1 MDISSKNINSKKM
14 TVCTSSAFLY
24 RFPDKKSDMVDE
36 ALYGTTLEIKDEING
51 FYLVI
56 TDYGY
61 KGWTAKENV
70 CDILDEPNATVDISF
85 CDLLPAPDYHL
96 APVMTL
102 PLGSRVIAGVPHE
115 VPQRAMI
122 VLPDK
127 KMYFTHLSHL
137 VFDSELCGASCKSC
151 KTPCGF
157 KVKTASPVTRD
168 RICASAERY
177 LGVPYRWGG
186 KTHAGIDCSGL
197 AFMAY
202 RLCGINIWRDS
213 DPDSSRNM
221 RRIPLCEAKK
231 GDLLYF
237 KKHVAVYLGDD
248 RFIHASAKRG
258 AVVCGNISENENM
271 FKDFITATTYDG
283 IDN

>member
-1 MDISSKNINSKKM
+1 M
-14 TVCTSSAFLY
+14 TAMMICAPSAFLY
-24 RFPDKKSDMVDE
+24 RFPDKKSNLVDE
-36 ALYGTTLEIKDEING
+36 ALYGTTVEISDEING
-51 FYLVI
+51 FYLV
-56 TDYGY
+56 TADYGY

-70 CDILDEPNATVDISF
+70 CDILDEPNATVDIPF
-85 CDLLPAPDYHL
+85 CDLLFTPDYRL

-137 VFDSELCGASCKSC
+137 VFDSELCGSSCRSC

-168 RICASAERY
+168 SICEHAKRY
-177 LGVPYRWGG
+177 MGAPYRWGG
-186 KTHAGIDCSGL
+186 KTPAGIDCSGL

-202 RLCGINIWRDS
+202 RLCGIDIWRDS
-213 DPDSSRNM
+213 DPDRSLNM
-221 RRIPLCEAKK
+221 RRIPLSDAQK

-237 KKHVAVYLGDD
+237 KGHVAVYLGND
-248 RFIHASAKRG
+248 RFIHASSKQG
-258 AVVCGNISENENM
+258 KVVCGNIFDHEDM

-283 IDN
+283 I